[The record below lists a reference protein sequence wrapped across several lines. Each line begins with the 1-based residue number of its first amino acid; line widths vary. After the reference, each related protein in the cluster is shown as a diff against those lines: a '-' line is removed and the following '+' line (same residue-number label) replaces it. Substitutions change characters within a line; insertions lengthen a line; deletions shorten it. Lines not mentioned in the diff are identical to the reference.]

1 MRVLEV
7 QGTIAKSSTRSP
19 VLVAVEHAVWLAY
32 DDRVKELLA
41 EDYFLSV
48 KTSDR
53 LSASPSSSLPASR
66 VMISSSFSSR
76 VPAGTTPVR

>member
-1 MRVLEV
+1 M
-7 QGTIAKSSTRSP
+7 
-19 VLVAVEHAVWLAY
+19 WLAY